1 MFVIVEKL
9 VLKMIIYKNFCNFLR
24 LDFVIVYIKE
34 FLIFINE
41 KENPM
46 RRKGQSK
53 NKTLEIHTR
62 RRTLERIGFVP
73 SRQQY
78 REMNQI
84 CSDGNYFCFLE
95 KQSLTRSKAIIYF
108 NNEYI
113 PVIFD
118 KKHNQIVTVL
128 SVSML
133 SDKER
138 ALFKQAIERQAA

>member
-1 MFVIVEKL
+1 
-9 VLKMIIYKNFCNFLR
+9 
-24 LDFVIVYIKE
+24 
-34 FLIFINE
+34 
-41 KENPM
+41 M

-62 RRTLERIGFVP
+62 RRTLERIGFIP
-73 SRQQY
+73 SRRQYQQ
-78 REMNQI
+78 MNQI
-84 CSDGNYFCFLE
+84 CSDGDFFCFLE

-138 ALFKQAIERQAA
+138 ASLKQAIERQAA